1 MTTSFQVSD
10 PKPIQ
15 ARGGLQALAD
25 LSLRIKL
32 ILAFSVVTLLAV
44 SSISIL
50 NIRSTNAA
58 LSAQVG
64 ETLAGIAQSEAHKI
78 SAVLAERVSSMQSL
92 ALSEQVGAELE
103 AQNAAYRGGTEDI
116 LAELAKLDE
125 QWVAASDDDPLI
137 QERLPG
143 ELAEEKETAVGEL
156 EEMTLII
163 SSFAEAFVT
172 DRYGGLVAASARTS
186 DYYQADEGWWQAAY
200 DEGRGAVY
208 IGEPEL
214 DESTGVIGINM
225 AVPVYGQNNEVV
237 GILRTT
243 LDATALIGRLADVE
257 LGETGE
263 ADLIFSGGKIL
274 EPTGATSSETLDA
287 SGLAQL
293 SAAPHGYVEAIYGEN
308 PGLIGYAAIY
318 SPQDEQYISALDWKV
333 IVHQDRGEALAPV
346 TAQTR
351 SAGLLALLTAGIAI
365 AVAVGMGQVLA
376 TPIVQLT
383 GVVTRFTTGDM
394 SARVDI
400 TSRDETGL
408 LAASFNQM
416 ADQVSSLLTGLQA
429 RTRALETS
437 AQVSRRLSTI
447 LDPQQLVAAVVEQVQ
462 AAFGYYHAHIYL
474 IDEASGDPS
483 TGSGQALVMAGG
495 TGAAGRE
502 MLARGHKIPRGKGLV
517 GRAAE
522 TKAMVL
528 VPDVAQEEGW
538 LPNPLLPD
546 TKSEIAVP
554 IIAGE
559 RVLGVLDVQHDVA
572 GGLGESDSDLLQ
584 SVAGQVA
591 IALQNTRLFA
601 EAQRKAAHEA
611 RLNLITQRIQG
622 ATTVENALQI
632 AVREVGQAL
641 GAAETSVRL
650 GASTQPGNG
659 RSIRVPVGHDEA
671 KVGS

>member
-1 MTTSFQVSD
+1 
-10 PKPIQ
+10 
-15 ARGGLQALAD
+15 
-25 LSLRIKL
+25 
-32 ILAFSVVTLLAV
+32 
-44 SSISIL
+44 
-50 NIRSTNAA
+50 
-58 LSAQVG
+58 
-64 ETLAGIAQSEAHKI
+64 
-78 SAVLAERVSSMQSL
+78 
-92 ALSEQVGAELE
+92 
-103 AQNAAYRGGTEDI
+103 
-116 LAELAKLDE
+116 
-125 QWVAASDDDPLI
+125 
-137 QERLPG
+137 
-143 ELAEEKETAVGEL
+143 
-156 EEMTLII
+156 
-163 SSFAEAFVT
+163 VT

-200 DEGRGAVY
+200 NEGRGAVY

-214 DESTGVIGINM
+214 DESTGVIGVNL
-225 AVPVYGQNNEVV
+225 AVPVYSRNNEVV

-263 ADLIFSGGKIL
+263 AGLIFRGGKIL
-274 EPTGATSSETLDA
+274 EPTGAASTETLDA
-287 SGLAQL
+287 SGLAHL
-293 SAAPHGYVEAIYGEN
+293 SAAPHGYVEAIYDES
-308 PGLIGYAAIY
+308 PRLIGYAAIY
-318 SPQDEQYISALDWKV
+318 SPQDERYISDLDWRV

-351 SAGLLALLTAGIAI
+351 SIGLLALLTAGIAV
-365 AVAVGMGQVLA
+365 AVAVGLGQMLA
-376 TPIVQLT
+376 NPIAQLS
-383 GVVTRFTTGDM
+383 GVVTRFTTGDL

-400 TSRDETGL
+400 TARDETGL

-429 RTRALETS
+429 RTRAMETS
-437 AQVSRRLSTI
+437 AQVSRSLSTI
-447 LDPQQLVAAVVEQVQ
+447 LDPEQLVAAVVEQMQ

-474 IDEASGDPS
+474 LDDANQDLI
-483 TGSGQALVMAGG
+483 MAGG

-522 TKAMVL
+522 TKAVVL

-546 TKSEIAVP
+546 TRSEIAVP

-559 RVLGVLDVQHDVA
+559 RVLGVLDVQHNVA
-572 GGLGESDSDLLQ
+572 GGLGESDADLLQ

-601 EAQRKAAHEA
+601 ETRRRAAREA
-611 RLNLITQRIQG
+611 RLNLITQRIQS

-650 GASTQPGNG
+650 GAAPQQGNG
-659 RSIRVPVGHDEA
+659 RGIRIPVEHDEA

>member
-1 MTTSFQVSD
+1 
-10 PKPIQ
+10 
-15 ARGGLQALAD
+15 
-25 LSLRIKL
+25 
-32 ILAFSVVTLLAV
+32 
-44 SSISIL
+44 
-50 NIRSTNAA
+50 
-58 LSAQVG
+58 
-64 ETLAGIAQSEAHKI
+64 
-78 SAVLAERVSSMQSL
+78 
-92 ALSEQVGAELE
+92 
-103 AQNAAYRGGTEDI
+103 
-116 LAELAKLDE
+116 
-125 QWVAASDDDPLI
+125 
-137 QERLPG
+137 
-143 ELAEEKETAVGEL
+143 
-156 EEMTLII
+156 MTLILP
-163 SSFAEAFVT
+163 SFAEAFVT

-214 DESTGVIGINM
+214 DESTGVIGLNM
-225 AVPVYGQNNEVV
+225 AVPVYSQNDEVV

-263 ADLIFSGGKIL
+263 ADLIFSGGKIV
-274 EPTGATSSETLDA
+274 EPTGAASSEGLDA
-287 SGLAQL
+287 AGLAQL
-293 SAAPHGYVEAIYGEN
+293 SAAPHGYVEAIYAGD
-308 PGLIGYAAIY
+308 PRLIGYAAMY
-318 SPQDEQYISALDWKV
+318 SPQEEQYVSALDWKV
-333 IVHQDRGEALAPV
+333 IALAPV

-351 SAGLLALLTAGIAI
+351 SAGLLGLLTAGIAI
-365 AVAVGMGQVLA
+365 AVAVGVGQVLA
-376 TPIVQLT
+376 NPIAQLT
-383 GVVTRFTTGDM
+383 GTVTRFTTGDL

-447 LDPQQLVAAVVEQVQ
+447 LDPKQLVAAVVEQVQ

-474 IDEASGDPS
+474 LDEAS
-483 TGSGQALVMAGG
+483 QALIMAGG

-502 MLARGHKIPRGKGLV
+502 MLAKGHKLPRGKGLV

-522 TKAMVL
+522 TRAVVL
-528 VPDVAQEEGW
+528 VPDVAQAEGW
-538 LPNPLLPD
+538 LPNPLLPE
-546 TKSEIAVP
+546 TRSEIAVP
-554 IIAGE
+554 IMVGE
-559 RVLGVLDVQHDVA
+559 QVLGVLDVQHNIV
-572 GGLGESDSDLLQ
+572 GGLSESDADLLQ

-601 EAQRKAAHEA
+601 ETQRKAEREA
-611 RLNLITQRIQG
+611 RLNLITQRIQS

-641 GAAETSVRL
+641 GAAQTSVRL
-650 GASTQPGNG
+650 QAATQPENG
-659 RSIRVPVGHDEA
+659 RGMRVPVEHDEA
-671 KVGS
+671 NVDSSS